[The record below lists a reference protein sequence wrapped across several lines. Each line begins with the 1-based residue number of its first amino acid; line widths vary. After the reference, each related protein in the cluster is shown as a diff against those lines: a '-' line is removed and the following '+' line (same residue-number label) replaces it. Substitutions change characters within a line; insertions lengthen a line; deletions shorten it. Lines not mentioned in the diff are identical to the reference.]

1 MGHVRHLFTA
11 FRCSLQG
18 IAAAFRSETA
28 FRQEVAVFVAVALV
42 SLALFPPAAAIGLI
56 AAWIFVMALE
66 LLNMAVES
74 VCNLVSGDIHPLIK
88 KAKDAGS
95 AAVFTAIIANGA
107 LWVAALLLLR
117 GKS

>member
-1 MGHVRHLFTA
+1 MGHVRHFFAA
-11 FRCSLQG
+11 FGWSLQG
-18 IAAAFRSETA
+18 IVAAFRSETA
-28 FRQEVAVFVAVALV
+28 FRQECAALVAVALV
-42 SLALFPPAAAIGLI
+42 SCALFPPATAMGLI

-74 VCNLVSGDIHPLIK
+74 VCNLVTEDIHPLIK

-107 LWVAALLLLR
+107 LWVAALLLL
-117 GKS
+117 